1 MVFTKV
7 GAAKTQFELCEPC
20 QTLALI
26 HDTEVLPLA
35 LLTWRR
41 ISPGDHASRNYVE
54 IWFNDGQ
61 TIALTALV
69 L

>member
-7 GAAKTQFELCEPC
+7 GAAKTQFELREPC
-20 QTLALI
+20 QMLALV

-54 IWFNDGQ
+54 IFFNEGR
-61 TIALTALV
+61 TIVSTALV
-69 L
+69 F